1 MTYVAQMHKN
11 TLEILLIDLRGKKT
25 IKQMFHMTDK

>member
-11 TLEILLIDLRGKKT
+11 TLEILLIDLRGKKNYKT
-25 IKQMFHMTDK
+25 NVPYDK